1 MSILSRIL
9 AFLNIVAAIVVLYFM
24 AQVYVARLSW
34 QKALRALE
42 ERRDGI
48 PTLPPPS
55 SREVPQMSDDLK
67 ERRDGKRKESLLD
80 LVRRDFPD
88 RFQELEKNPPQSE
101 EAWRLALLRILFPQE
116 KPELLADLQEAE
128 KIRQQY
134 GLSYDDLRL
143 LAEDHISR
151 TRNELLVEE
160 QHLLNRRR
168 ELEILRARIEEE
180 IKRAN
185 ERLVALQNQVETE
198 KAQHDK
204 IAALIRARRLEIVFW
219 LVRLGEAYNARQL
232 AEARFQDMQ
241 TEHTRLEQ
249 ENAKLQEELVTAEG
263 RIRMME
269 NRLAQGGRGP

>member
-42 ERRDGI
+42 KRRDGI

-55 SREVPQMSDDLK
+55 SREVPQMSDDL
-67 ERRDGKRKESLLD
+67 KESLLD